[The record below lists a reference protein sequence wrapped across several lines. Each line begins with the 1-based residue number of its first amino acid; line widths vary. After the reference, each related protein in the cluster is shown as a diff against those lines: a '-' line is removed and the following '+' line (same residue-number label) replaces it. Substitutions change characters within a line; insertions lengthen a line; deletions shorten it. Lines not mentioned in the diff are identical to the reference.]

1 LIEEMN
7 IHVDE
12 SKYGNSRSCEKEPSA
27 KKKEDNDEPDNH
39 L

>member
-7 IHVDE
+7 IAVDE

-27 KKKEDNDEPDNH
+27 LSP
-39 L
+39 